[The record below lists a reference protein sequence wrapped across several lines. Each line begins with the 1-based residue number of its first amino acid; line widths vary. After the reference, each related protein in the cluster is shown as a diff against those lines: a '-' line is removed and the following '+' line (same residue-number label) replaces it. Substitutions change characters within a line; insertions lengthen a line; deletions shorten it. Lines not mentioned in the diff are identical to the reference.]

1 MTSLKSFCALGFAAV
16 LATSLVALWPGPAS
30 AQEDRFVGTW
40 VLNVAK
46 SKYSPGPLPKSQTVV
61 YEAAGNG
68 LKVTSKADVGGKPMT
83 TTYTASYD
91 GKDVAVTGN
100 PDYDMTSVKRIDGN
114 NLELTRKRAGKVVQ
128 TVTMVLSKDGK
139 TRTVTT
145 TGVNAQ
151 GQKVNNVAVFE
162 KK

>member
-16 LATSLVALWPGPAS
+16 MATSLVALWPQPAS

-46 SKYSPGPLPKSQTVV
+46 SKYSPGPVPKSQTVV

-68 LKVTSKADVGGKPMT
+68 IKVTSKVDAANPVT

-100 PDYDMTSVKRIDGN
+100 PDYDTTSVKRIDAN
-114 NLELTRKRAGKVVQ
+114 RLELTRKRGGKVVQ
-128 TVTMVLSKDGK
+128 TVTMVLSPDGK

-162 KK
+162 RK

>member
-1 MTSLKSFCALGFAAV
+1 MTTLKSFCALGFAAA
-16 LATSLVALWPGPAS
+16 LAMSLGALWPQPVA
-30 AQEDRFVGTW
+30 AQDDRFVGTW
-40 VLNVAK
+40 VLNVAR
-46 SKYSPGPLPKSQTVV
+46 SKYSPGPLPKNQTVV

-68 LKVTSKADVGGKPMT
+68 IKVTSKSDVGGKPVT
-83 TTYTASYD
+83 TTYTATYD
-91 GKDVAVTGN
+91 GKDAAVTGN
-100 PDYDMTSVKRIDGN
+100 PDYDTTSVKRIDGN

-128 TVTMVLSKDGK
+128 TVTMVLSNDGK

-162 KK
+162 RK